1 MLLTILLLQTN
12 IKQILDRP
20 FIEENHKALVVKI
33 GNFIEGII
41 TQWYW
46 QPVVTI
52 PCQIYYL
59 QHFQPQN
66 PHQKLDNKDNY
77 VFAFGQQG
85 KSQLFQD
92 MTATEKQELLV
103 KLKSDY
109 RQIIINYF
117 LTDKALQE
125 RIDKFINN
133 LFYTSIPI
141 PQIIEIHMEIMD
153 EFAKQLMIEGK
164 SNETLIDY
172 RLTLIDILAHLCE
185 LYRCSVVKLS

>member
-1 MLLTILLLQTN
+1 MLLPILLLQTN

-20 FIEENHKALVVKI
+20 FIEEDHKVLVVKMWD
-33 GNFIEGII
+33 FIEGII

-52 PCQIYYL
+52 PSHIYYL
-59 QHFQPQN
+59 PHFQPQK
-66 PHQKLDNKDNY
+66 PHQKLDNKDSY
-77 VFAFGQQG
+77 VFAFGQQR
-85 KSQLFQD
+85 KSQIFQD
-92 MTATEKQELLV
+92 MTATEKQELLA

-117 LTDKALQE
+117 LTDKELPE
-125 RIDKFINN
+125 RLDKFINN

-141 PQIIEIHMEIMD
+141 PQIIEMHMDIMD
-153 EFAKQLMIEGK
+153 EFATQLMIEGR
-164 SNETLIDY
+164 SNETLLDY

-185 LYRCSVVKLS
+185 LYRCSVAKLS

>member
-20 FIEENHKALVVKI
+20 FIEEDYKVLVVKI
-33 GNFIEGII
+33 WNFIEGII

-46 QPVVTI
+46 QPVFTI

-59 QHFQPQN
+59 PHFQPQN
-66 PHQKLDNKDNY
+66 PHQKLNNKDNY
-77 VFAFGQQG
+77 VFAFGQQR
-85 KSQLFQD
+85 KSQIFKD
-92 MTATEKQELLV
+92 MTAIEKQELLA

-125 RIDKFINN
+125 RLDKFINN
-133 LFYTSIPI
+133 LFYTSIPV
-141 PQIIEIHMEIMD
+141 PQIIEMHMEIMD
-153 EFAKQLMIEGK
+153 EFAKQLKIEGR
-164 SNETLIDY
+164 SDETLLDY

-185 LYRCSVVKLS
+185 LYRCSVAKIS

>member
-20 FIEENHKALVVKI
+20 FIEEDHKVLVVKI
-33 GNFIEGII
+33 WNFIEEII

-46 QPVVTI
+46 LPVATI

-59 QHFQPQN
+59 PHCQSQN
-66 PHQKLDNKDNY
+66 FHQKLDDQDNY
-77 VFAFGQQG
+77 VFAFGQQR
-85 KSQLFQD
+85 KSQIFQD
-92 MTATEKQELLV
+92 MTATEKQELLA

-117 LTDKALQE
+117 LTDNALPE
-125 RIDKFINN
+125 RLDKFINN

-141 PQIIEIHMEIMD
+141 PQIIEMHMEIMD
-153 EFAKQLMIEGK
+153 EFAKQLRIEGR
-164 SNETLIDY
+164 SDETLLDY

-185 LYRCSVVKLS
+185 VYRCSVAKLS